1 MSATAGGRPIEPIDF
16 PAIAWAGVEFDNVLA
31 TTNVLVMASTSSTG
45 ERSKG
50 LSIGAALLAALA
62 ASSCCLG
69 PVLLAALG
77 LGGAGLFA
85 GIAAYRP
92 CMLAVTAAFLGLGF
106 YLSYRKPKAVEGDAC
121 GCDVPKSRRMPRI
134 LLGVATITTG
144 LVAASPS
151 LLANSS
157 ASASH
162 AVATSSAAATVAV
175 KVDGIDCE
183 ACTAPIRKALA
194 AAGGFDDLKLD
205 VPSKIVTITYEPGPG
220 RPEVYLK
227 AIDSLGYEATLTSA
241 LDNKK
246 AAR

>member
-1 MSATAGGRPIEPIDF
+1 MRAPHAVDVDKTLAATNI
-16 PAIAWAGVEFDNVLA
+16 
-31 TTNVLVMASTSSTG
+31 LVMASTSSTG

-50 LSIGAALLAALA
+50 LSLGAALLAALA

-92 CMLAVTAAFLGLGF
+92 YMLAVTAAFLGVGF
-106 YLSYRKPKAVEGDAC
+106 YLSYRKPKVVEGDAC
-121 GCDVPKSRRMPRI
+121 GCDVPKSRRMPRMF
-134 LLGVATITTG
+134 LWVATIITV

-151 LLANSS
+151 LLAKVS
-157 ASASH
+157 ASGSH
-162 AVATSSAAATVAV
+162 VAASSAAATATV

-183 ACTAPIRKALA
+183 ACAAPIRKAHA

-205 VPSKIVTITYEPGPG
+205 VPSKIVTVTYEPGPG

-227 AIDSLGYEATLTSA
+227 AIDDLGYEATLTSA

-246 AAR
+246 AAQ